1 MNQLTNLSPEEQALA
16 QHEQDAKDLTRIL
29 PASRKVYIEG
39 SRPDIQVPMREIS
52 LTDTPTGLGGEKNPP
67 IMVYDTSGVYT
78 DPNVQIDLK
87 KGLPAVRTPW
97 IDERGDTED
106 A

>member
-1 MNQLTNLSPEEQALA
+1 MNQLTNLSSAEISA

-29 PASRKVYIEG
+29 PASKKVYIEG

-52 LTDTPTGLGGEKNPP
+52 LTDTPTGLGGEHNPP

-78 DPNVQIDLK
+78 DPNVQIDLN
-87 KGLPAVRTPW
+87 KGL
-97 IDERGDTED
+97 
-106 A
+106 